1 MAEHQHKT
9 IEKAIYRTAI
19 IELALA
25 SQTGLVIPEIASQL
39 EVNPRTIRRALNDL
53 VILGI
58 DIEKK
63 RSSYWVSYHLVDKKQ
78 GGMLRPVMAQA
89 IAYQYHRA

>member
-25 SQTGLVIPEIASQL
+25 SQTGLVIPEIAAQL

-63 RSSYWVSYHLVDKKQ
+63 RSSYWVSYHLVDKNQ

>member
-1 MAEHQHKT
+1 MPEHQHKT

-25 SQTGLVIPEIASQL
+25 SQAGLVIPEIAAQL

-53 VILGI
+53 INLGI
-58 DIEKK
+58 DIEKE
-63 RSSYWVSYHLVDKKQ
+63 RSSYWVRYHLVDKKK
-78 GGMLRPVMAQA
+78 GGMLRPEMAQA